1 MPAKDIVLVTGAS
14 SGIGEA
20 ISRKFSS
27 ENYQVILSS
36 RSKDKLIKLNK
47 EILDLGYK
55 SHLIPCDVSKEDD
68 VKNLYKESLKI
79 GFVNCIINNAG
90 VGKFSKIEDVS
101 TEEWDQ
107 QINTNLRGSFLVV
120 REFIKDMKARKEGK
134 ILFINSIAGKHG
146 YPFSA
151 AYVSSKFGLKG
162 LADSLRNEL
171 RDYNIKVISIH
182 PGAIDTNF
190 WESGNVDFPRDQM
203 LSPFDIANSVFHAVE
218 APNSVVLEEI
228 VIRRTAG
235 DF

>member
-90 VGKFSKIEDVS
+90 FGKFSKIEDVS
-101 TEEWDQ
+101 TTEWDQ
-107 QINTNLRGSFLVV
+107 QINTNLKGSFLVV
-120 REFIKDMKARKEGK
+120 REFVKDMIDKKDGK
-134 ILFINSIAGKHG
+134 IVFINSVAGKYG

-171 RDYNIKVISIH
+171 RVYNIKVISIH

-190 WESGNVDFPRDQM
+190 WDNINVDFPREEM
-203 LSPFDIANSVFHAVE
+203 LSSSDIADTVFHAVE
-218 APNSVVLEEI
+218 APNSVVLEEVI
-228 VIRRTAG
+228 IRRTAG